1 MRGLGGFGD
10 RCAVRRLQHDRGRG
24 RTRIIT
30 GHLNPPSV
38 GAVPGWGSAIG
49 RGRGLLGFVVP
60 TTTAAR
66 MTVDPRLL
74 GSFVTLA
81 DELHFT
87 RAAERLHIAQP
98 ALSQQIKRL
107 EAQLGMQVFERT
119 RSSVRISDAGGAL
132 LEPARAAVKA
142 AETVDSVAGALA
154 RGELG
159 ELLLGM
165 SPGVHYI
172 AQPLLAEAADR
183 LPDVRV
189 RARQDS
195 TGVLSD
201 AVATGELDLALG
213 FCAEPRPGV
222 ICERLSEEPAVVA
235 VGASHRLASRRAV
248 WLRELRTET
257 FALVD
262 ARDGPGFNRAVIAL
276 CEQAGF
282 EPDTASDPRG
292 PMAWESAVRLDGHV
306 GLTARSAAVS
316 SAETCD

>member
-1 MRGLGGFGD
+1 M
-10 RCAVRRLQHDRGRG
+10 
-24 RTRIIT
+24 
-30 GHLNPPSV
+30 
-38 GAVPGWGSAIG
+38 
-49 RGRGLLGFVVP
+49 
-60 TTTAAR
+60 
-66 MTVDPRLL
+66 
-74 GSFVTLA
+74 
-81 DELHFT
+81 
-87 RAAERLHIAQP
+87 
-98 ALSQQIKRL
+98 
-107 EAQLGMQVFERT
+107 
-119 RSSVRISDAGGAL
+119 
-132 LEPARAAVKA
+132 
-142 AETVDSVAGALA
+142 
-154 RGELG
+154 
-159 ELLLGM
+159 
-165 SPGVHYI
+165 
-172 AQPLLAEAADR
+172 LAEAADR

-189 RARQDS
+189 RARQES

-316 SAETCD
+316 SARNLRLIELRDEFTFALQFVRPALPLAALRPVARAFRALGRELAARGF

>member
-1 MRGLGGFGD
+1 M
-10 RCAVRRLQHDRGRG
+10 
-24 RTRIIT
+24 
-30 GHLNPPSV
+30 S
-38 GAVPGWGSAIG
+38 
-49 RGRGLLGFVVP
+49 
-60 TTTAAR
+60 
-66 MTVDPRLL
+66 VDPRLL
-74 GSFVTLA
+74 ASFVALA

-107 EAQLGMQVFERT
+107 EMQLGVEVFERS
-119 RSSVRISDAGGAL
+119 RSNVRIADAGRAL

-142 AETVDSVAGALA
+142 AQTVDEVAGALA

-159 ELLLGM
+159 ELRLGM

-172 AQPLLAEAADR
+172 AQAMLAEAADR
-183 LPDVRV
+183 LPEVRV

-195 TGVLSD
+195 TGALSD

-222 ICERLSEEPAVVA
+222 ICERLAEEPAVVA

-248 WLRELRTET
+248 WLSELRTET

-262 ARDGPGFNRAVIAL
+262 SRDGPGFNRAVLAL
-276 CEQAGF
+276 CEHAGF
-282 EPDTASDPRG
+282 QARTMSDPHG
-292 PMAWESAVRLDGHV
+292 PMAWETAVRLDGHV

-316 SAETCD
+316 SARNLCLVELRDEFTFPLQFVRPALPLAALLPVARAFRALGRELAARGF